1 MDSKSREYLDKL
13 LTKTPET
20 LNNEEIGFLRA
31 RYSYLNKSQRSEYDS
46 VLNPKV
52 ETKPSVEPETV
63 KDDGNSKQTN

>member
-52 ETKPSVEPETV
+52 ETKPSETETV